1 MKKRF
6 RMIGIMAAALAM
18 GSAAGMAHPPGVV
31 QSVNESTR
39 KMIPG
44 GGGMSYIYSRRKRL
58 PFTGGDNSP
67 SRRRKIKATRFGGI
81 HKHFNKKK
89 HGRNLRRKHGRAA
102 K

>member
-6 RMIGIMAAALAM
+6 GMIGMIAAALAM
-18 GSAAGMAHPPGVV
+18 GSAAGMAPPPGVA
-31 QSVNESTR
+31 QSINESNR
-39 KMIPG
+39 QMIPG
-44 GGGMSYIYSRRKRL
+44 GSGMAYTALRRDRI
-58 PFTGGDNSP
+58 PFVSGDS
-67 SRRRKIKATRFGGI
+67 SRRRKVKMLRSGGI